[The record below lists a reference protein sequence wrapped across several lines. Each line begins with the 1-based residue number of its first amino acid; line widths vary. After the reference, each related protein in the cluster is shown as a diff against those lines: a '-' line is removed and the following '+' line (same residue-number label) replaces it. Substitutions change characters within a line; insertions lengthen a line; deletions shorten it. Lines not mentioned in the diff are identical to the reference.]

1 MRQSRRRMYK
11 RKGWRRDHIHFHFT
25 KEKRKY
31 PRRRNGFYLGVTHV
45 PLHKHEFKETT
56 TRWYKAWKIRLPRSH
71 RKLSC
76 PVFLHRQIIGTVSSV
91 FSWILV
97 CVSVCDSFLSAYF
110 MHNQQVGGRN
120 VTRITS
126 CLLYADRQDRQCNT
140 KYHQTLILFSRE
152 GIDEW
157 QAHKKK
163 QVFTDWFFDCF
174 GPSPFISMWASL
186 SMTQVTTNAQTP
198 HQG

>member
-1 MRQSRRRMYK
+1 
-11 RKGWRRDHIHFHFT
+11 
-25 KEKRKY
+25 
-31 PRRRNGFYLGVTHV
+31 
-45 PLHKHEFKETT
+45 
-56 TRWYKAWKIRLPRSH
+56 
-71 RKLSC
+71 
-76 PVFLHRQIIGTVSSV
+76 
-91 FSWILV
+91 
-97 CVSVCDSFLSAYF
+97 

-163 QVFTDWFFDCF
+163 KVKNPSSFTDWFFDCF
-174 GPSPFISMWASL
+174 GPSPFISMWASPWRNKHRTKVNVEAIARHWVFQKTCVL
-186 SMTQVTTNAQTP
+186 RIFHRHAIPRHSFIVKQTVERLTMWRLLPQLPDASQQPIIGVYCISQKLLFNIRPFFRLLLQVETAAVTTV
-198 HQG
+198 